1 MGGFQFQSTFLKK
14 KKTQNNDDSWLKKML
29 SISRVWNKRKS
40 ERAAGSDPISYAP
53 STEELRESIGETDL
67 KNSSVTIASCLASSL
82 DQQSQNVSLLNSLI
96 PKFFQALVIFFVKG
110 LGAFGGVSKN
120 SQSLRVGL
128 YLKDAAFI
136 CAREDLRRVGD
147 LALTSASEETLMPK
161 H

>member
-1 MGGFQFQSTFLKK
+1 
-14 KKTQNNDDSWLKKML
+14 ML

-40 ERAAGSDPISYAP
+40 ERAAGFDPISYAP

-82 DQQSQNVSLLNSLI
+82 DQQSQNVSLLNSLF
-96 PKFFQALVIFFVKG
+96 PNFSWRWLLFLKG